1 MEVSTVVVDN
11 GSYTIR
17 AGIGGES
24 EPQTIIPTIIGRQ
37 SKGLLPGSKDVY
49 VGSEVYNQQ
58 EITFKSP
65 YENGVIS
72 NFEDM
77 ERIWLHI
84 FENELNINMEEHPI
98 LLTESIF
105 NSKTARETAIQ
116 IMMESFRV
124 PAYYTTSPSLLSLYA
139 TGRTTGVSVDCG
151 ESVTSVLPIF

>member
-77 ERIWLHI
+77 ERIWGRFYKADTSRNRDDGGSGIGLSI
-84 FENELNINMEEHPI
+84 VKAIMNNYQNDYGVINKENGVEFYFELDKNL
-98 LLTESIF
+98 
-105 NSKTARETAIQ
+105 
-116 IMMESFRV
+116 
-124 PAYYTTSPSLLSLYA
+124 
-139 TGRTTGVSVDCG
+139 
-151 ESVTSVLPIF
+151 